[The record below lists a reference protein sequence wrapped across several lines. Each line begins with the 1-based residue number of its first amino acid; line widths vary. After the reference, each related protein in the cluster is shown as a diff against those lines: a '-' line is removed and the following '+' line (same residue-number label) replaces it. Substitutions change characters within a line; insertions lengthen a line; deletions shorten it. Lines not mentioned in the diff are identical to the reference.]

1 MAEIGYFQTKI
12 MISRQ
17 RQYLNIGSSR
27 ACGPGYVCCSQRQP
41 SRKPRPGQC
50 GVRYTQGINGRIKT
64 PSYVDGD
71 SEFGEKLTSISLL
84 FRSFHIREWHEKS
97 MLTPFLSICRFLRC
111 LTPRFFV
118 CRAKPIMEFNPF
130 R

>member
-1 MAEIGYFQTKI
+1 

-17 RQYLNIGSSR
+17 RQYLSISSSR

-84 FRSFHIREWHEKS
+84 FRSLHSRMARKNRANFVSVDFLIFMLFDSTFPRLSRE
-97 MLTPFLSICRFLRC
+97 TDNRI
-111 LTPRFFV
+111 
-118 CRAKPIMEFNPF
+118 
-130 R
+130 